1 MNEQSRRQFMQSSA
15 VALGAAGVV
24 GAGIGQQTATA
35 QEGSVPAFA
44 EWVPEG
50 ETILNQYG
58 EIDVGTYTFETQLEL
73 FGEVST
79 RGDTLLQLEPYI
91 YTSSMAGLWRALTQ
105 INLAEPVF
113 GSLVEAESVG
123 DVDPSGIP
131 VERHTLL
138 GRTSVYTGPFDT
150 DTIAETVQNSD
161 AEETEYDGIYE
172 YSNQAVI
179 TWGEGY
185 LIQGDN
191 QNIDQVAAIRNT
203 GDGDQQPRYE
213 STAELEALLT
223 AVDHSGQT
231 FLRLTDDGTLS
242 TDQYSESIDHS
253 PLAGATSYIGTLDYD
268 SDTTEFDTTTVVQYP
283 EDATIDTDQ
292 VAGMVTNE
300 LSREITT
307 EGQTV
312 RVTARYNR
320 DDIGYSPDDGDDSDG
335 SENDNG
341 DNTDDGTDDGGSSG
355 QNETDDQNMDGSETN
370 ESEDDSDSSDGS
382 GPGFGVLSA
391 VSGLGGA
398 GYLLS
403 RRLAD
408 DE

>member
-1 MNEQSRRQFMQSSA
+1 MNEQSRRQFLQSSA
-15 VALGAAGVV
+15 VYLGAAGVV
-24 GAGIGQQTATA
+24 GAGIGQQPAAA
-35 QEGSVPAFA
+35 QEGNVPAFA
-44 EWVPEG
+44 EWIPEG
-50 ETILNQYG
+50 DTMLNQQG
-58 EIDVGTYTFETQLEL
+58 EIDIGTYTFETQLEL

-91 YTSSMAGLWRALTQ
+91 YTSSMAGLWQALTQ
-105 INLAEPVF
+105 IDLAEPVF
-113 GSLVEAESVG
+113 GSLVEAESVEE
-123 DVDPSGIP
+123 VDPSSIP
-131 VERHTLL
+131 VERHTLI
-138 GRTSVYTGPFDT
+138 GRTSVYTGPFET
-150 DTIAETVQNSD
+150 DTIAETVQSSD

-179 TWGEGY
+179 AWGEDY

-191 QNIDQVAAIRNT
+191 QSIEQVAAIRNT

-231 FLRLTDDGTLS
+231 LLRLTDDGTLS

-268 SDTTEFDTTTVVQYP
+268 SETTEFDATTVIQYP
-283 EDATIDTDQ
+283 EEGSIDTDQ
-292 VAGMVTNE
+292 IAEMVTSE
-300 LSREITT
+300 ISRELTT

-312 RVTARYNR
+312 RVTALYNR
-320 DDIGYSPDDGDDSDG
+320 DDIGYSPDDGDDDG
-335 SENDNG
+335 DDTDGEQDG
-341 DNTDDGTDDGGSSG
+341 DDGMDDGGSDG
-355 QNETDDQNMDGSETN
+355 QNGTDDQGMDGSEAN

-382 GPGFGVLSA
+382 GPGFGILSA

-403 RRLAD
+403 RRLD
-408 DE
+408 DDG